1 MLMQKTIRTLNQ
13 LTRVCRDGE
22 ESCRISS
29 RRTASSDLRALLYQ
43 RCDEWGRLGD
53 ELQAL
58 VLSLGGSPV
67 ISGTAAARAR
77 RGWLVLRSA
86 LMGPTDAALIETW
99 RRAQQHALARYAEAV
114 GGYLPERI
122 RRTVSLQAD
131 RIADRLDEIGSLQ
144 RRETAH
150 FQS

>member
-22 ESCRISS
+22 ESCRICS
-29 RRTASSDLRALLYQ
+29 RRTASSDLRALLCQ

-67 ISGTAAARAR
+67 TSGTVAARAR
-77 RGWLVLRSA
+77 RAWLVLSTA
-86 LMGPTDAALIETW
+86 LVGPTDAALIEAW
-99 RRAQQHALARYAEAV
+99 RRAQRHALAPYTEAV

-131 RIADRLDEIGSLQ
+131 RIADRLDEIDGLQ
-144 RRETAH
+144 RRGAVH

>member
-1 MLMQKTIRTLNQ
+1 MQKTIRTLNQ

-22 ESCRISS
+22 ESCRVCGA
-29 RRTASSDLRALLYQ
+29 RAASSDLRALLCQ
-43 RCDEWGRLGD
+43 RGDEWGRLGD

-58 VLSLGGSPV
+58 VLSLDGSPV
-67 ISGTAAARAR
+67 TSGTVAARAR
-77 RGWLVLRSA
+77 RAWLVLTAA
-86 LMGPTDAALIETW
+86 LLGPTDAALIESR
-99 RRAQQHALARYAEAV
+99 RRAHRHALARYAEAV

-131 RIADRLDEIGSLQ
+131 RIADRLDEIEGLQ
-144 RRETAH
+144 RRTAAH